1 MRAAVFNRA
10 KMQKGE
16 PMAPLFV
23 LLCRLKS
30 SLLSVAVSG
39 DAHRK
44 SGVISF
50 CFARSPVESC
60 SPPELFELTA
70 TFLLLKKK
78 SCKRRDGKTH
88 SFLSGFYSYRK
99 FI

>member
-1 MRAAVFNRA
+1 
-10 KMQKGE
+10 MQKGE

-23 LLCRLKS
+23 LLCRLKKF
-30 SLLSVAVSG
+30 AVRRSCSG

-60 SPPELFELTA
+60 SPPEHFELTVS
-70 TFLLLKKK
+70 LY
-78 SCKRRDGKTH
+78 
-88 SFLSGFYSYRK
+88 SGRK
-99 FI
+99 IRASEEMAKITALYQDFMRFAILFNK